1 MKGWKRLIYYLLINV
16 VVSACTVLAVLTIW
30 ERTRAP
36 ATGLALPIASRDS
49 ESDVLET
56 DVTATPGT
64 SVPVF
69 LTPTRTPTAEP
80 TRPVVIITVAAN
92 QTLGE
97 IASEYDVDLDELVEF
112 NQLPNPDQISVGM
125 QIFIPVTPQALPTN
139 TPAPT
144 NTPGEAVGST
154 PSTPVGEAKPIISS
168 VIGAGDI
175 GSERVFITRTG
186 GGDLSLAGWQL
197 RDQDGNVFVFPQL
210 SLYQGGAVNV
220 WTGSGSPTVVDLY
233 WGLGQAVWNS
243 GEQVTLVDAEGDE
256 RATYTVP

>member
-1 MKGWKRLIYYLLINV
+1 M
-16 VVSACTVLAVLTIW
+16 VVSACTVLAVLSIW

-36 ATGLALPIASRDS
+36 AAGLALPVVSRAS
-49 ESDVLET
+49 ESEEIEADGTAPPGTPVPVFVT
-56 DVTATPGT
+56 PTATP
-64 SVPVF
+64 
-69 LTPTRTPTAEP
+69 TAKP

-97 IASEYDVDLDELVEF
+97 IANEYEVDLDDLVEF

-125 QIFIPVTPQALPTN
+125 QIFIPVTPQVMPTN
-139 TPAPT
+139 TPPPT
-144 NTPGEAVGST
+144 NTPGEAGVST
-154 PSTPVGEAKPIISS
+154 PSTPVGEARPIISS
-168 VIGAGDI
+168 VIGAGDL

-197 RDQDGNVFVFPQL
+197 RDEDGNVFVFPQL

-233 WGLGQAVWNS
+233 WGLTQSVWSS
-243 GEQVTLVDAEGDE
+243 GELVTLMDAQGKE
-256 RATYTVP
+256 RATYSVP